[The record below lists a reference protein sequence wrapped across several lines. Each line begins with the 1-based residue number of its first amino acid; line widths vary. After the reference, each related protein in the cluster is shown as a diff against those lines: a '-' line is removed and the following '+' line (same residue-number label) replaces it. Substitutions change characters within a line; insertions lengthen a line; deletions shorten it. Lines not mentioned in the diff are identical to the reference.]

1 MTRILALDTSAA
13 SCSVAL
19 WCNGEV
25 TGTCEHAPREQSRRL
40 MPMIDELLAASGLA
54 LSSLDAVAYGH
65 GPGSFTG
72 IRIAAGTAQGL
83 AWGIE
88 RPLLGISTLETL
100 ALQAHLQSGIGL
112 VLPALDARMGELYSA
127 LYRVHEGQ
135 PELLLEERVHPP
147 GELSLPPLNDDETL
161 HGVGS
166 GWQLAQ
172 QLPRDV
178 RVRASR
184 VDAGHEPE
192 ASAMVRLAAAR
203 LDAGNFRATAYA
215 IPVYLRDQVTT
226 R

>member
-1 MTRILALDTSAA
+1 MTRLLALDTSAE
-13 SCSVAL
+13 SCSAAL

-25 TGTCEHAPREQSRRL
+25 TGTCEHAPRQQSRRL
-40 MPMIDELLAASGLA
+40 MPMIDELLASSGVT
-54 LSSLDAVAYGH
+54 LSSLDAIAYGH

-100 ALQAHLQSGIGL
+100 ALQAYLSSGAEL

-127 LYRVHEGQ
+127 LYRVREGR
-135 PELLLEERVHPP
+135 PEVLLDERVHPP
-147 GELSLPPLNDDETL
+147 EELILPPLNDGDVL
-161 HGVGS
+161 HGIGS
-166 GWQLAQ
+166 GWKLAQ
-172 QLPRDV
+172 QLPKAV
-178 RVRASR
+178 RSRACEVEADR
-184 VDAGHEPE
+184 EPD
-192 ASAMVRLAAAR
+192 ASAMVRLAATR
-203 LDAGNFRATAYA
+203 LEAGNFKAIAYA